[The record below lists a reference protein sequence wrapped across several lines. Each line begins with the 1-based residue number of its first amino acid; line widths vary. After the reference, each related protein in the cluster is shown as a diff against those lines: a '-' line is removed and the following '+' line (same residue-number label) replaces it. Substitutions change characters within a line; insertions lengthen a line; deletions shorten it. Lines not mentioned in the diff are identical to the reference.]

1 MMRMTILIPLP
12 PLAERR
18 PGRRTRSLLGGMV
31 VYADGQRSFPCTIR
45 NVTAKGARIAFAD
58 GHTPPSSFHLVNLRD
73 QMVHQAHMVW
83 ASATEAGV
91 ALESGVAMGALPQN
105 LGYLKRFAGN

>member
-1 MMRMTILIPLP
+1 MMHMTINIPPP

-18 PGRRTRSLLGGMV
+18 PDRRTRSLLGGVV
-31 VYADGQRSFPCTIR
+31 VYAEGQRSFHCTIR
-45 NVTAKGARIAFAD
+45 NITAKGARIAFAD
-58 GHTPPSSFHLVNLRD
+58 GHAPPSSFHLVNLRD
-73 QMVHQAHMVW
+73 QMVHQAHIVW

-91 ALESGVAMGALPQN
+91 ALERGVAMGALPQT